1 MADPRLIVVDAD
13 INKRLAT
20 ELDFRGRRARSLASF
35 QLHGSLDDVV
45 LTRLNDRLEV
55 PWVLLT
61 GDDHMPFDHGELI
74 DELGVTI
81 ATVDRRN
88 PAGVLPDTYRRDVG
102 HRWAHVIAEQPAGTV
117 RRYSLGSHRAWT
129 VPRGW

>member
-1 MADPRLIVVDAD
+1 MADPQLIVVDAD

-20 ELDFRGRRARSLASF
+20 ELEARGRRARSLASF
-35 QLHGSLDDVV
+35 QLNRSFDEVV
-45 LTRLNDRLEV
+45 LTRLHDRIDV

-61 GDDHMPFDHGELI
+61 GDDHMPFDHGDLI
-74 DELGVTI
+74 KELGVTI

-88 PAGVLPDTYRRDVG
+88 PPGVLPDTYRRDVG
-102 HRWAHVIAEQPAGTV
+102 HRWAHVIAEQPSTTV
-117 RRYSLGSHRAWT
+117 RRYSLKGHKAWT